1 MNLPQLQ
8 TRCTEADLTPAVSM
22 RGLKTYV
29 WDHECAHSILTT
41 INVAPLEFVNVSV
54 AIDRPRGLHA
64 ALITQLDAGH
74 VYFINITGIGPVMEG
89 PGEDIGTYMV
99 NCAIQAIV
107 PLYFKP
113 REIMLFGMVS
123 PEAGGIAGADGP
135 ERAVSKGVRFWKKFG
150 FSFRIFE
157 NDFSVQLS
165 GVLSDLHTVQN
176 GRVAGEFPTLVPF
189 KKFTRVS

>member
-74 VYFINITGIGPVMEG
+74 VYFINITGIGPAMDG

-99 NCAIQAIV
+99 NCAIQAIL
-107 PLYFKP
+107 PLYPKP
-113 REIMLFGMVS
+113 REVMLFGRAS
-123 PEAGGIAGADGP
+123 PEACSAAGADDP
-135 ERAVSKGVRFWKKFG
+135 EQAVRKGIRFWEKFG

-157 NDFSVQLS
+157 NDSSVQLS
-165 GVLSDLHTVQN
+165 GALSDLHTVQN
-176 GRVAGEFPTLVPF
+176 GLVAGEFSTLMPL
-189 KKFTRVS
+189 KRFTRVL